1 LAILGGSRLK
11 SVGLTAFVLTTLLFK
26 LLFTNF
32 DTFDTLNFDT
42 LITYT
47 TFGGRPRP
55 RFVVGVE
62 LIAFSA
68 EQTSFIVSTK
78 VSMGFSTSLVLGITD
93 LIYVEHVV
101 GGSGFVIISLLIFT
115 RLLR

>member
-1 LAILGGSRLK
+1 MANLGGARLK
-11 SVGLTAFVLTTLLFK
+11 SVGLTAFVLTTLLFN

-32 DTFDTLNFDT
+32 DEA
-42 LITYT
+42 

-55 RFVVGVE
+55 RFVGGVE

-78 VSMGFSTSLVLGITD
+78 VSMGFSTSLALGITD
-93 LIYVEHVV
+93 LI
-101 GGSGFVIISLLIFT
+101 
-115 RLLR
+115 